1 MRSSRGIVPVGSRDL
16 TAADVVTD
24 GAVEDDE
31 VAYAVRRLT
40 ALTAKVDEP
49 ILLSRVRLTR
59 AGDPARE
66 RPAIA
71 QATIDVNGDV
81 MRAHVAARTMEEAL
95 DLLQQRLRD
104 KLGHRAERREARRT
118 WDGVARPG
126 LWRHGDVGV
135 RPEPVVLE
143 PAEKNVVAHRTFASG
158 DMTPDEAAFE
168 MDQLDF
174 DFHLY
179 RDIPSGA
186 DAMIER
192 HGDGYRLTRLEPVER
207 ADEPVAAVPVEVT
220 AVRPPRVGVD
230 DAFALLVSTGQRHL
244 FFEDAG
250 TGRGAVVHH
259 RLDGHLGLV
268 TMV

>member
-1 MRSSRGIVPVGSRDL
+1 MRSSRGIVPVESRDL

-24 GAVEDDE
+24 GAVEADE

-40 ALTAKVDEP
+40 VLTAKVDEP

-59 AGDPARE
+59 AADPARE

-81 MRAHVAARTMEEAL
+81 MRAHVAARTMEEAI
-95 DLLQQRLRD
+95 DLLQDRLRD
-104 KLGHRAERREARRT
+104 KLGHRADRREARRV

-126 LWRHGDVGV
+126 LWRHGDLAL

-143 PAEKNVVAHRTFASG
+143 PTERTVIAHRTFASG
-158 DMTPDEAAFE
+158 DMLPDEAAFE

-192 HGDGYRLTRLEPVER
+192 HTGGYRLTRMRPLTTAEPESAVPLE
-207 ADEPVAAVPVEVT
+207 VAAVH
-220 AVRPPRVGVD
+220 PPRVSVD
-230 DAFALLVSTGQRHL
+230 DAFALLLSTSQHHL
-244 FFEDAG
+244 FFEDEAS
-250 TGRGAVVHH
+250 GRGAVVHR
-259 RLDGHLGLV
+259 RLDGHFGLV
-268 TMV
+268 TMI